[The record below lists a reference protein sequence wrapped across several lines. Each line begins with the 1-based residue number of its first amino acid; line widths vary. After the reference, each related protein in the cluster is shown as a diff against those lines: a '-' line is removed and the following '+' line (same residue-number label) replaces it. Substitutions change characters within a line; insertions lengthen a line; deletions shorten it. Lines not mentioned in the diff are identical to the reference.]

1 MIQVITDS
9 VASIPAEMAKKKGI
23 RVVSLFLRYNDQEFV
38 ESEMD
43 LDEFYKDIYNMADN
57 PPVSS
62 QPSQVVMEQAFEEA
76 AEAGDE
82 VLGVFISSK
91 MSGTFDNAVRA
102 GRNVAKRHEGFQ
114 YAVIDSTTNCF
125 DQAWPVMAGVAA
137 RDAGCDL
144 KTCAQKVLESV
155 YRSRFIFAP
164 ESLTFLQKGG
174 RIGRA
179 AALLGNIIK
188 LSPIL
193 TVCDGEA
200 STHSKVRSLKKASE
214 KMAEIMMK
222 DAQESGLRNVM
233 VHYIGAAEPA
243 IKWARE
249 VIEPLVRHEV
259 DVLPASPVIGTH
271 VGPAMGLAYECG
283 GVLEGKLVKDKPT
296 LVVSPFWNNQD
307 QESWSVP
314 INFQVESLA

>member
-9 VASIPAEMAKKKGI
+9 VASIPAELAKKKNI
-23 RVVSLFLRYNDQEFV
+23 RVVSLFLRYNEHEYV

-43 LDEFYKDIYNMADN
+43 LDEFYKDIYDMADN

-62 QPSQVVMEQAFEEA
+62 QPSQVVMEEAFEEA
-76 AEAGDE
+76 AKSGDE

-91 MSGTFDNAVRA
+91 MSGTFENAVRA
-102 GRNVAKRHEGFQ
+102 GRNVASRYKGFQ

-125 DQAWPVMAGVAA
+125 DQAWPVMAGVDA
-137 RDAGCDL
+137 RDEGCDL
-144 KTCAQKVLESV
+144 KACAQRVLESV
-155 YRSRFIFAP
+155 YRSRFIFSP
-164 ESLTFLQKGG
+164 ETLTFLQKGG

-179 AALLGNIIK
+179 AALLGNLIK

-193 TVCDGEA
+193 TVSDGEA
-200 STHSKVRSLKKASE
+200 STHSKVRSSKKAAA
-214 KMAEIMMK
+214 KMAEIMMA

-233 VHYIGAAEPA
+233 VHYIGNAEPA
-243 IKWARE
+243 RKWARE

-259 DVLPASPVIGTH
+259 DVFPASPVIGTH

-283 GVLEGKLVKDKPT
+283 SELAGKLVKDMPT
-296 LVVSPFWNNQD
+296 LVVSPFWNCQGE
-307 QESWSVP
+307 ESWSVP